1 MPIFL
6 LKICCCYFNTHVHS
20 LNKFIYDTIK
30 VTKIWIYSHTFDT
43 HLILHSSTSRL
54 FGVNVIERSVLPRIH
69 VAAFWP
75 WPTEF
80 VFVVN
85 NKICSRTKTVYTHTH
100 TCRLQQFAP
109 HFAVNK
115 NCVIIKSDPEKR
127 LRDKQAANWRPEFFF
142 GCCFF
147 LFMTVGVFA
156 NSYVGP
162 RADDNSMLDERAFPP
177 PDAQHFLILSLV
189 WELFCSICESVAY
202 VQVV

>member
-6 LKICCCYFNTHVHS
+6 LKICCCYLNTHVHS
-20 LNKFIYDTIK
+20 FNKYIYDTIK
-30 VTKIWIYSHTFDT
+30 LTKIRIYSHTFDT

-75 WPTEF
+75 WPTKF

-127 LRDKQAANWRPEFFF
+127 LRDKQAANWRPEFFSVVV
-142 GCCFF
+142 FF
-147 LFMTVGVFA
+147 YSWLLMYLQILTWA
-156 NSYVGP
+156 QGP
-162 RADDNSMLDERAFPP
+162 TI
-177 PDAQHFLILSLV
+177 ILCSTR
-189 WELFCSICESVAY
+189 ELSPHPMPNIFWFFR
-202 VQVV
+202 